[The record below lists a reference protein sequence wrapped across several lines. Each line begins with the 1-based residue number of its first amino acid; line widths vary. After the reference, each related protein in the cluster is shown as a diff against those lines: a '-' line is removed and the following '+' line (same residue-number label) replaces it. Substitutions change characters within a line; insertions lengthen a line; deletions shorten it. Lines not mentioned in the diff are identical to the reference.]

1 VIAEPHSHLFRAR
14 QFAARRRRITPIRPA
29 LGADPMGSNP
39 PYELVCPDQQTFSEF
54 LGVSSSCQG
63 FGRWSR
69 GNVRWFA
76 MKQACPISLST
87 RALLP

>member
-1 VIAEPHSHLFRAR
+1 MPVTD
-14 QFAARRRRITPIRPA
+14 QRP
-29 LGADPMGSNP
+29 LGADRAIPIAGRP
-39 PYELVCPDQQTFSEF
+39 LLVYPDRQAFSEF